1 MTLYKPKFW
10 NRKYSVFAIVLLPFS
25 YILQLFLYFKK
36 TLITKYFF
44 NIPLICVGNI
54 YVGGTGKT
62 PTSIEIFKILKKLKK
77 NPVIL
82 KKKYL
87 NHFDEE
93 ILIKKKT
100 GNLITNKS
108 RKSGVKY
115 AEKLGFK
122 SVVLD
127 DGFQDFSINKDL
139 EILCFHGNQL
149 LGNGFTLPS
158 GPLRENLNSIRRAK
172 IIIINGKK
180 NKNFE
185 SKIRKISSQIS
196 IYYSNYMPMNIK
208 QFKKDNFYAFA
219 GIGNPEN
226 FFEILIK
233 NRIKVKKKK
242 YFPDHHIY
250 SKADIVKMIDAA
262 KKENLR
268 LLTTEKDFLR
278 IKKLGLKNFK
288 YLSVKLNIEK
298 KNQLIKEIKKYI

>member
-1 MTLYKPKFW
+1 M
-10 NRKYSVFAIVLLPFS
+10 
-25 YILQLFLYFKK
+25 FLCFKK
-36 TLITKYFF
+36 TLIKKYFF

-127 DGFQDFSINKDL
+127 DGFQDLHF
-139 EILCFHGNQL
+139 
-149 LGNGFTLPS
+149 
-158 GPLRENLNSIRRAK
+158 
-172 IIIINGKK
+172 
-180 NKNFE
+180 
-185 SKIRKISSQIS
+185 
-196 IYYSNYMPMNIK
+196 
-208 QFKKDNFYAFA
+208 
-219 GIGNPEN
+219 
-226 FFEILIK
+226 
-233 NRIKVKKKK
+233 
-242 YFPDHHIY
+242 
-250 SKADIVKMIDAA
+250 
-262 KKENLR
+262 
-268 LLTTEKDFLR
+268 
-278 IKKLGLKNFK
+278 
-288 YLSVKLNIEK
+288 
-298 KNQLIKEIKKYI
+298 